1 MSRLGTMR
9 QYLRVFLQAP
19 DEPPLADGQLLERYV
34 ATRDDSAFAALVD
47 RYGALVLGVCERILQ
62 NPHDAEDA
70 FQATFLVLS
79 RRAATLDGQGPLGNW
94 LYAVAYRTAVKAR
107 QNVSRRRAHEK
118 QVLDMPAVPASEEK
132 QWSDLRPLLDE
143 ELNQLPEKYRAPLV
157 LCFLEG
163 KSHQEAARELGWP
176 SGSMS
181 RRMSRGRELL
191 RQRLVRRG
199 LALSTGLLFTL
210 IAKNAEAAIVSPALA
225 GMTAKAAVVFGAGTA
240 ATAGAGGAL
249 STQVAS
255 LAEEVLRTTL
265 ATKIKIGG
273 SLLTLLLLTVIFTT
287 GGVLTHQVWAALAN
301 RNSADCGTPTNEP
314 PGADNQAAPE
324 AAPPEKKR
332 SP

>member
-143 ELNQLPEKYRAPLV
+143 ELNQLPEKYR
-157 LCFLEG
+157 
-163 KSHQEAARELGWP
+163 
-176 SGSMS
+176 
-181 RRMSRGRELL
+181 
-191 RQRLVRRG
+191 
-199 LALSTGLLFTL
+199 
-210 IAKNAEAAIVSPALA
+210 
-225 GMTAKAAVVFGAGTA
+225 
-240 ATAGAGGAL
+240 
-249 STQVAS
+249 
-255 LAEEVLRTTL
+255 
-265 ATKIKIGG
+265 
-273 SLLTLLLLTVIFTT
+273 
-287 GGVLTHQVWAALAN
+287 
-301 RNSADCGTPTNEP
+301 
-314 PGADNQAAPE
+314 
-324 AAPPEKKR
+324 
-332 SP
+332 